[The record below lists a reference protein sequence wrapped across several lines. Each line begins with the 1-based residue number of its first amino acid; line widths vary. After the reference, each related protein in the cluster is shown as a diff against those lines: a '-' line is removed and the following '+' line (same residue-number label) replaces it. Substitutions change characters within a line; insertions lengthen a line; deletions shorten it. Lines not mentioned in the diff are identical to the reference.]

1 MNTKSK
7 ILSLAISM
15 PLLLAL
21 GGCSAEQPMDSGQ
34 AMTKMA
40 DAGLPCDYPVM
51 DKFESP
57 LESFTGFHCLDQ
69 EGSEVGYTVVFFA
82 DEGALSKSKDKA
94 CAEPLGPNA
103 VKKYPD
109 TEFLLGANW
118 LATSDVGSKV
128 SLEKLKEIF
137 GGSVTSLKDACR

>member
-1 MNTKSK
+1 MTIKTK
-7 ILSLAISM
+7 ILSLGISL
-15 PLLLAL
+15 PLLLSLA
-21 GGCSAEQPMDSGQ
+21 GCSAPPKMESGQ
-34 AMTKMA
+34 AMSLMA

-82 DEGALSKSKDKA
+82 DEAALSKSKDKA

-137 GGSVTSLKDACR
+137 GGRVTSLKDACR